1 METYQNSRKV
11 NNKKKGRPVM
21 AGGPPRPGVAA
32 RLLNVVSISFNELN
46 IPI

>member
-11 NNKKKGRPVM
+11 NNKKGRPVM

-32 RLLNVVSISFNELN
+32 RL
-46 IPI
+46 